1 MIVLNNRRW
10 KMPDMET
17 VTIPL
22 SPQKL
27 EALKNLS
34 ASGLKLSNDYDILLE
49 YASPQT
55 TLEDV
60 RKRLSA
66 IKTSLADELVEERN
80 R

>member
-1 MIVLNNRRW
+1 
-10 KMPDMET
+10 MPDMET
-17 VTIPL
+17 ITIPL

-27 EALKNLS
+27 EALKDLS
-34 ASGLKLSNDYDILLE
+34 ASGLKLSNGYDLLRE
-49 YASPQT
+49 YASPET

-66 IKTSLADELVEERN
+66 IKNSLAEELVEERN